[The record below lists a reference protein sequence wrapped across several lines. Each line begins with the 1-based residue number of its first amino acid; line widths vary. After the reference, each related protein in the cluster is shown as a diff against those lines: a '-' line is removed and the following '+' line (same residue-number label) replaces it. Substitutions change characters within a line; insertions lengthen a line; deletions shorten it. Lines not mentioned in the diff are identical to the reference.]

1 MGIILSLLYNYINEN
16 EDRVLFVCL
25 LLFFSVLEGAVLHID
40 SYSPHPLE
48 KRKKPLLWVFNCSFQ
63 AAGVL
68 GRA

>member
-25 LLFFSVLEGAVLHID
+25 LLFSNDLEGAVLHID
-40 SYSPHPLE
+40 SDSPHPLE
-48 KRKKPLLWVFNCSFQ
+48 KWKRPLLWVSSCFFQ